1 MQKIKRIINT
11 IKSSW
16 TYRNPQ
22 IIIIATLVVVI
33 AVQNTTLIQT
43 VEASI
48 KSAIPDNAIT
58 ATNLKSDTVPCDY
71 KCLTVAWVELRTA
84 EIMQENQ
91 DNYRRQA
98 RVQALTEANDEF
110 KDIIHNQ

>member
-1 MQKIKRIINT
+1 MQKIKRT
-11 IKSSW
+11 IATIRASW

-33 AVQNTTLIQT
+33 AVQNTTLIQE

-48 KSAIPDNAIT
+48 KNAIPDT
-58 ATNLKSDTVPCDY
+58 SYTVMNQKNDHVECDY
-71 KCLTVAWVELRTA
+71 KCLTVAWVNLRTE
-84 EIMQENQ
+84 EILQENQ
-91 DNYRRQA
+91 AQYRAQA

-110 KDIIHNQ
+110 KDIILNQ